1 MSNRIN
7 QLIEELRE
15 QCIAERRPLAVF
27 VADETGEGTEYES
40 CILTPMH
47 LQRPLKNDKITPL
60 VSLLNKKFRI
70 EFADEQT
77 PEDIE
82 GAIFE
87 QLRDELNKNPKN
99 LTSSST
105 TLQKREYLF
114 TGYSLFFAVKTPWHI
129 NKYIRERK
137 DCV

>member
-60 VSLLNKKFRI
+60 VSLLNKKFCI

-87 QLRDELNKNPKN
+87 QLRDELN
-99 LTSSST
+99 
-105 TLQKREYLF
+105 
-114 TGYSLFFAVKTPWHI
+114 
-129 NKYIRERK
+129 
-137 DCV
+137 

>member
-15 QCIAERRPLAVF
+15 QCIAERRPHAVF

-87 QLRDELNKNPKN
+87 QLRDELN
-99 LTSSST
+99 
-105 TLQKREYLF
+105 
-114 TGYSLFFAVKTPWHI
+114 
-129 NKYIRERK
+129 
-137 DCV
+137 

>member
-47 LQRPLKNDKITPL
+47 LPRPLKNDKITSL

-87 QLRDELNKNPKN
+87 QLRDELN
-99 LTSSST
+99 
-105 TLQKREYLF
+105 
-114 TGYSLFFAVKTPWHI
+114 
-129 NKYIRERK
+129 
-137 DCV
+137 

>member
-77 PEDIE
+77 PEDI
-82 GAIFE
+82 
-87 QLRDELNKNPKN
+87 
-99 LTSSST
+99 
-105 TLQKREYLF
+105 
-114 TGYSLFFAVKTPWHI
+114 
-129 NKYIRERK
+129 
-137 DCV
+137 

>member
-27 VADETGEGTEYES
+27 VADETSEGTEYES

-87 QLRDELNKNPKN
+87 QLRDELNEEP
-99 LTSSST
+99 
-105 TLQKREYLF
+105 QK
-114 TGYSLFFAVKTPWHI
+114 SDVQ
-129 NKYIRERK
+129 
-137 DCV
+137 

>member
-47 LQRPLKNDKITPL
+47 LQRPLKNDTITPL

-87 QLRDELNKNPKN
+87 QLRDELN
-99 LTSSST
+99 
-105 TLQKREYLF
+105 
-114 TGYSLFFAVKTPWHI
+114 
-129 NKYIRERK
+129 
-137 DCV
+137 

>member
-47 LQRPLKNDKITPL
+47 LQRPLKNDKITP
-60 VSLLNKKFRI
+60 VSAHLQIRY
-70 EFADEQT
+70 
-77 PEDIE
+77 
-82 GAIFE
+82 GIF
-87 QLRDELNKNPKN
+87 
-99 LTSSST
+99 
-105 TLQKREYLF
+105 
-114 TGYSLFFAVKTPWHI
+114 YSKEKQA
-129 NKYIRERK
+129 E
-137 DCV
+137 

>member
-15 QCIAERRPLAVF
+15 QCIAERRTLAVF

-87 QLRDELNKNPKN
+87 QLRDELN
-99 LTSSST
+99 
-105 TLQKREYLF
+105 
-114 TGYSLFFAVKTPWHI
+114 
-129 NKYIRERK
+129 
-137 DCV
+137 

>member
-60 VSLLNKKFRI
+60 VFLLNKKFRI

-87 QLRDELNKNPKN
+87 QLRDELN
-99 LTSSST
+99 
-105 TLQKREYLF
+105 
-114 TGYSLFFAVKTPWHI
+114 
-129 NKYIRERK
+129 
-137 DCV
+137 

>member
-27 VADETGEGTEYES
+27 VADGTGEGTEYES

-87 QLRDELNKNPKN
+87 QLRDELN
-99 LTSSST
+99 
-105 TLQKREYLF
+105 
-114 TGYSLFFAVKTPWHI
+114 
-129 NKYIRERK
+129 
-137 DCV
+137 

>member
-70 EFADEQT
+70 EFEYAVRSTAEKRFWQYV
-77 PEDIE
+77 
-82 GAIFE
+82 GS
-87 QLRDELNKNPKN
+87 ELCPRCCGRSG
-99 LTSSST
+99 T
-105 TLQKREYLF
+105 EVF
-114 TGYSLFFAVKTPWHI
+114 
-129 NKYIRERK
+129 
-137 DCV
+137 

>member
-47 LQRPLKNDKITPL
+47 LQRPLKNDNIPPL

-87 QLRDELNKNPKN
+87 QLRDELN
-99 LTSSST
+99 
-105 TLQKREYLF
+105 
-114 TGYSLFFAVKTPWHI
+114 
-129 NKYIRERK
+129 
-137 DCV
+137 

>member
-7 QLIEELRE
+7 QLIDELKE
-15 QCIAERRPLAVF
+15 QCIAERCPLAVF
-27 VADETGEGTEYES
+27 VADEKGEGTEYES

-47 LQRPLKNDKITPL
+47 LHRSLKNDKITPL
-60 VSLLNKKFRI
+60 VTLLNKKFRI

-87 QLRDELNKNPKN
+87 QLRDEL
-99 LTSSST
+99 
-105 TLQKREYLF
+105 EEE
-114 TGYSLFFAVKTPWHI
+114 TPHL
-129 NKYIRERK
+129 
-137 DCV
+137 DVQ

>member
-87 QLRDELNKNPKN
+87 QLRDELNEEPKK
-99 LTSSST
+99 SDV
-105 TLQKREYLF
+105 Q
-114 TGYSLFFAVKTPWHI
+114 
-129 NKYIRERK
+129 
-137 DCV
+137 

>member
-15 QCIAERRPLAVF
+15 QCIAERSPLAVF

-87 QLRDELNKNPKN
+87 QLRDELN
-99 LTSSST
+99 
-105 TLQKREYLF
+105 
-114 TGYSLFFAVKTPWHI
+114 
-129 NKYIRERK
+129 
-137 DCV
+137 

>member
-7 QLIEELRE
+7 QLIEELKE

-27 VADETGEGTEYES
+27 VADETDEGTEYES

-87 QLRDELNKNPKN
+87 QLRDELEEGTQN
-99 LTSSST
+99 SDV
-105 TLQKREYLF
+105 Q
-114 TGYSLFFAVKTPWHI
+114 
-129 NKYIRERK
+129 
-137 DCV
+137 

>member
-82 GAIFE
+82 GAI
-87 QLRDELNKNPKN
+87 LNSCGMNSIKNPKN

>member
-7 QLIEELRE
+7 QLIEELKE
-15 QCIAERRPLAVF
+15 QCIAERCPLAVF
-27 VADETGEGTEYES
+27 VADETDEETKYES

-60 VSLLNKKFRI
+60 VSLLNKKLRI

-87 QLRDELNKNPKN
+87 QLRDEL
-99 LTSSST
+99 
-105 TLQKREYLF
+105 EEE
-114 TGYSLFFAVKTPWHI
+114 TPNI
-129 NKYIRERK
+129 
-137 DCV
+137 DVQ

>member
-60 VSLLNKKFRI
+60 VSLQNKKFRI

-87 QLRDELNKNPKN
+87 QLRDELN
-99 LTSSST
+99 
-105 TLQKREYLF
+105 
-114 TGYSLFFAVKTPWHI
+114 
-129 NKYIRERK
+129 
-137 DCV
+137 